1 MGDLSKKSASIISN
15 NISIIFFVLFSYR
28 NGTHFQNDGYPG
40 SFDNVASCELKVNK
54 CDSGVCQLRLDLINF
69 VMRPPESSDH
79 KCQDDQF
86 IVSGR

>member
-1 MGDLSKKSASIISN
+1 MLS
-15 NISIIFFVLFSYR
+15 LSYR
-28 NGTHFQNDGYPG
+28 NGTHFQNEGYPG

-69 VMRPPESSDH
+69 VMRPPESTDH

-86 IVSGR
+86 IVSGNK